1 MDAFTKIL
9 FDSLAKVEVDKRAIR
24 TAGDLDE
31 KTRREATA
39 AYLKYIFYTTLLEF
53 PMPDF
58 AAKTIIE
65 AFENHV
71 DWDWVSTSFLT
82 EEGLN

>member
-1 MDAFTKIL
+1 MDAFTQIL
-9 FDSLAKVEVDKRAIR
+9 CDALSKVDTDKKEIR
-24 TAGDLDE
+24 TVGDLDE

-58 AAKTIIE
+58 AAKTIVE

-71 DWDWVSTSFLT
+71 DWNWVSTSFLT